1 MYIYQRDDWWQF
13 QYDKDAVMNKL
24 GAVRAR
30 QGMMLGRMQ
39 SLGFDFQE
47 EAMLATMS
55 LELVRSC
62 EIEGEALN
70 LTEVRSS
77 IA

>member
-55 LELVRSC
+55 L
-62 EIEGEALN
+62 
-70 LTEVRSS
+70 
-77 IA
+77 